1 MSREQLPTPKAD
13 RDELRLVVCCFTALF
28 FLLLSYYLI
37 KPLRNSQFLKD
48 FPASYLPFVYLV
60 IPILSLI
67 VTKIYNWF
75 CDRMDKFKLII
86 RVYLVIMA
94 CKVGFTFLLQTGQ
107 KWATVAFYF
116 WGSVYFLLALATLW
130 ACFNDFFTCEQGERF
145 YGIIATGAVSGNI
158 LGAKLSSLIARSD
171 GLRPYATLVS
181 ASSMAVA
188 LFFLMLG
195 MRYRKPKVEK
205 PLVTSEDEPDL
216 RGEAPLMVP
225 LDKPPAPERSF
236 WSDVQLLF
244 KLPYVRGIA
253 IMVCFLATY
262 TTTVD
267 FLSQKVIDL
276 RMAEREYMVHFE
288 RYNDKLNEKTGGSM
302 NKQGFE
308 FVYGLKTKPKDQVAL
323 TLQEEGKKYD
333 LDMEA
338 LYKTYQEDL
347 ESETR
352 ATFSDI
358 FLYQG
363 VVGVILLV
371 LVSRFI
377 FKKVGLTFGVLI
389 MPTAAVVTL
398 VAFAFPIELF
408 AVELML
414 VLSGA
419 LNYSL
424 NNASKE
430 ILYTATDEETKFKLK
445 PLIEGPGM
453 RTGDITA
460 SILSIGTMGLAAAL
474 GWNTS
479 GGDKV
484 FLGITFTAVV
494 IWWFAIRR
502 SGRIY
507 DSQRRLEEK

>member
-1 MSREQLPTPKAD
+1 MSREPLPTPKAD

-60 IPILSLI
+60 IPILSLA
-67 VTKIYNWF
+67 VTKVYNWF

-86 RVYLVIMA
+86 RVYLVIMG
-94 CKVGFTFLLQTGQ
+94 CKIAFTWLLASGQ

-130 ACFNDFFTCEQGERF
+130 ACFNDFFTCDQGERF
-145 YGIIATGAVSGNI
+145 YGLIATGAVSGNI
-158 LGAKLSSLIARSD
+158 LGAKLSSWIARSD
-171 GLRPYATLVS
+171 EWRPYATLVS
-181 ASSMAVA
+181 ASSMAIA

-195 MRYRKPKVEK
+195 MRFRKPKVQK
-205 PLVTSEDEPDL
+205 PLIPAEGDHELREEGGTVT
-216 RGEAPLMVP
+216 VP
-225 LDKPPAPERSF
+225 LGGRPEIQRSF
-236 WSDVQLLF
+236 WSDVRLLF

-276 RMAEREYMVHFE
+276 RMAEREYMTHFQN
-288 RYNDKLNEKTGGSM
+288 YNDKLNGSAGGPM

-308 FVYGLKTKPKDQVAL
+308 FIYGLKLKSKADVPAAL
-323 TLQEEGKKYD
+323 QAEGQKHGMD
-333 LDMEA
+333 LEP
-338 LYKTYQEDL
+338 LYKTYQDDL

-377 FKKVGLTFGVLI
+377 FKKIGLTFGVLI
-389 MPTAAVVTL
+389 MPTFAVVTL
-398 VAFAFPIELF
+398 IAFAFPLELF

-414 VLSGA
+414 VFSGA

-460 SILSIGTMGLAAAL
+460 SILSIGTMGAAAAM
-474 GWNTS
+474 GWQS
-479 GGDKV
+479 GDKV
-484 FLGITFTAVV
+484 FLLITFAAVV
-494 IWWFAIRR
+494 TWWFAIRR

-507 DSQRRLEEK
+507 DTQRRLEDK

>member
-1 MSREQLPTPKAD
+1 MSREELPTPKAD
-13 RDELRLVVCCFTALF
+13 RDELRLVLCCFTALF

-94 CKVGFTFLLQTGQ
+94 CKIGFTFLLQSGQ

-158 LGAKLSSLIARSD
+158 LGAKLSSWIARSD
-171 GLRPYATLVS
+171 DWRPYATLVS
-181 ASSMAVA
+181 ASSMAIA

-195 MRYRKPKVEK
+195 MRFRKPKAEK
-205 PLVTSEDEPDL
+205 PMVKAEE
-216 RGEAPLMVP
+216 RG
-225 LDKPPAPERSF
+225 KRPERSF

-276 RMAEREYMVHFE
+276 RMAEREYSIHFE
-288 RYNDKLNEKTGGSM
+288 RYNDKLNGKIGGPLNKEGFQFIYTLKTRPKEEVPAALQAEGQ
-302 NKQGFE
+302 K
-308 FVYGLKTKPKDQVAL
+308 YGL
-323 TLQEEGKKYD
+323 D
-333 LDMEA
+333 LEP
-338 LYKTYQEDL
+338 LYKTYQVDL

-398 VAFAFPIELF
+398 IAFAFPIELF

-460 SILSIGTMGLAAAL
+460 SILSIGTMGLAAAM
-474 GWNTS
+474 GWETA

-484 FLGITFTAVV
+484 FLAITFTAVV

-507 DSQRRLEEK
+507 DTQRRLEEK

>member
-1 MSREQLPTPKAD
+1 MSREDKDPILVPLLPTPQTQ
-13 RDELRLVVCCFTALF
+13 RNEMRLVVCCFTALF

-60 IPILSLI
+60 IPILSLF

-94 CKVGFTFLLQTGQ
+94 CKVAFTFLLASGQ

-145 YGIIATGAVSGNI
+145 YGLIATGAVSGNI
-158 LGAKLSSLIARSD
+158 LGAKLSSWIARSD
-171 GLRPYATLVS
+171 EWRPYATLVS
-181 ASSMAVA
+181 ASSMAIA

-195 MRYRKPKVEK
+195 MKFRQPKVEK
-205 PLVTSEDEPDL
+205 PKVKAEE
-216 RGEAPLMVP
+216 G
-225 LDKPPAPERSF
+225 PERSF
-236 WSDVQLLF
+236 WSDVKLLF

-276 RMAEREYMVHFE
+276 RMAEREYSIHFE
-288 RYNDKLNEKTGGSM
+288 KYNDKLNGSPGGPL

-308 FVYGLKTKPKDQVAL
+308 FVYGLKMKSKADVPAAL
-323 TLQEEGKKYD
+323 QAEGQKYG
-333 LDMEA
+333 LELEPA
-338 LYKTYQEDL
+338 YKTYQEDL

-377 FKKVGLTFGVLI
+377 FKKIGLTFGVLI
-389 MPTAAVVTL
+389 MPTFAVVTL
-398 VAFAFPIELF
+398 IAFAFPLELF

-460 SILSIGTMGLAAAL
+460 SILSIGTMGAAAAM
-474 GWNTS
+474 GWQS
-479 GGDKV
+479 GDKV
-484 FLGITFTAVV
+484 FLAITFAAVV
-494 IWWFAIRR
+494 TWWFAIRR

-507 DSQRRLEEK
+507 DTQRREEK